1 MLTQH
6 RRATRI
12 SRRTSVLCF
21 VFGCLCTIGLQSAD
35 AADTG
40 TTSSWKGGLKAFMG
54 RLFPSDTSTS
64 ATETA
69 TLTST
74 EQMGLTFT
82 AIEGGQNPSA
92 QTLNITNIK
101 RGQNG
106 ALDWKASK
114 NVPWLTLSPTSGS
127 VTTEANVLTIG
138 VNTASLTANTYTGM
152 VKLTISGATNAVR
165 NIKVTLTVAPPAPT
179 ISKNPTE
186 LTFIGTEGGV
196 NPAGQTL
203 NITNAGKG
211 TLNWTV
217 SDDAAWL
224 NLGTTSGTT
233 TTETD
238 KISVSVNT
246 AGLTTNTYTATVSVK
261 DSAASNSPQQIPVTL
276 IVTAPES
283 SGAVLNWDPNT
294 ESNMAGYKVYVGTAS
309 GVYGPAVNVGNVTTF
324 KVINLSKGKTYYF
337 AITAYDTSGNESAYS
352 NEATKTIN

>member
-21 VFGCLCTIGLQSAD
+21 VLGCLCTIGLQSAD

-54 RLFPSDTSTS
+54 RLFQSDTSTN

-69 TLTST
+69 ALTST

-92 QTLNITNIK
+92 QTLNITNIR

-127 VTTEANVLTIG
+127 VTTETNVLKIG

-203 NITNAGKG
+203 SIS
-211 TLNWTV
+211 
-217 SDDAAWL
+217 SDEAAWL

-261 DSAASNSPQQIPVTL
+261 DSAVSNSPQQIPVTL